1 MALSLVLDLIGGEVF
16 QLFSG
21 SVTRAVDRKA
31 AFRDL
36 LQDIKYTLKSLRRQ
50 ARVIQQIQQY
60 NLDLSL
66 SNNEIIDIVTQMTKG
81 RELIDCL
88 SGIKFRLWNFCCTND
103 CAEQLKELNR
113 ALESLF
119 DTLQL
124 EQVRDAKETLKL
136 ARQNHKDLK
145 KMKVMLEKILQ
156 MIDDPEVKGLLRKLV
171 DQNSGDSMDDAST
184 STPTSNSASGSNTE
198 DEGNGVAQA
207 SSSGLV
213 GAAFGL
219 LIDAVIEVKVSTKMF
234 RPLLRRLKST
244 LDCLRPFIEE
254 MAEDK
259 KLLDRPKEK
268 LENLR
273 IQMENGVELIHKC
286 SSVCRWTS
294 NKKDKYTNQVFELDE
309 RLQGHLSI
317 LIMEVA
323 RDVRETSDL
332 IRNIQKV
339 INRIEGSDFQGSCDI
354 TEPPIP
360 PVELE
365 GLNMQKTSNVKETL
379 VSEVNITE
387 GSGVV
392 QNRLEFKG
400 SCDVL
405 GPSSPTVGL
414 EESKHGRKDLIKETL
429 QRESVFPKRP
439 GQPEC
444 LFYMRTGDC
453 KFGVDCRYH
462 HPDCVFSPTG
472 LPLQLQET
480 MPNFS
485 ELSNMSP
492 LIVGLDVHL
501 KELKRKLLNHGE
513 SSILV
518 LTGPAGCGKS
528 TLAKAFCQDEE
539 VKDKFKDNI
548 FFVTVSKKLS
558 IDLIAL
564 QILCQLKDE
573 VPQVENQ
580 VTAVEWLGKFL
591 KEAGQDPL
599 LLVLDDVWHVSEF
612 LDNNNELKTENLKIL
627 VTSRSELR
635 GFGSPYYINALSE
648 EEAMT
653 LIRRS
658 AFLEDRSSYV
668 PEDILRKIVKH
679 CKGNALALTVIG
691 RSLCRMP
698 IHIWQKRVEEL
709 LKDSSISNCESDL
722 LSCLKISYNA
732 LAENSVLKECF
743 LDLSLFPEYQRVP
756 ADALTDMWAE
766 LYGLGENILPIMNL
780 QELTTRG
787 LAKLVGT
794 RKEKVEVDG
803 YYSTLCFNMH
813 DIIRELAI
821 HLTSQK
827 PIEQRNRLHIE
838 ILGGKLPHW
847 INHLLEQ
854 KYQPMKARL
863 VSISTDE
870 VFSQKWHNMQL
881 PEAEVLVLN
890 FQTENYALPE
900 FVQNMGNLKVLIVTS
915 CGTLPAFWPVG
926 FLPAQLSNFQL
937 LSSLPNLRTIR
948 LEGISISSISM
959 HSIQLKSLQKISLF
973 NCRIGQTFSNTS
985 IQLSDAFPNL
995 VETNIDH
1002 CNDLVAL
1009 PGICDLVNL
1018 KKLSLIS
1025 CHYLSALPPKI
1036 GKLSKLEV
1044 LRLKSCTVLEMLPG
1058 SIVKLN
1064 KLVFLD
1070 LSYCKRLKE
1079 LPDVIGLRNLKT
1091 IDMRQC
1097 SRLQMLPP
1105 SFLYLK
1111 QLQEVIC
1118 DEETEKLWKP
1128 LLPRLKNLR
1137 IKFRF
1142 REIHF

>member
-66 SNNEIIDIVTQMTKG
+66 SNNEIIDLVTQMTKG
-81 RELIDCL
+81 RELIDSL

-136 ARQNHKDLK
+136 ARQNHNDLK

-156 MIDDPEVKGLLRKLV
+156 MSEDPEVKGLLRKLV
-171 DQNSGDSMDDAST
+171 DQNSGDSMDAS
-184 STPTSNSASGSNTE
+184 TSNSASGSNTE

-207 SSSGLV
+207 EGLV
-213 GAAFGL
+213 EFEAAFGL
-219 LIDAVIEVKVSTKMF
+219 LINAVIEVKVNTKMF

-259 KLLDRPKEK
+259 KLLDRPKEE

-273 IQMENGVELIHKC
+273 IQMENGVELVRKC
-286 SSVCRWTS
+286 SGVRRWTS
-294 NKKDKYTNQVFELDE
+294 KKKDKYTNQVFELDE

-323 RDVRETSDL
+323 RDVRENSDL

-354 TEPPIP
+354 TEHHIP

-365 GLNMQKTSNVKETL
+365 VLNMQKTRNVKETL

-414 EESKHGRKDLIKETL
+414 EESKHGRNDLIKETL

-444 LFYMRTGDC
+444 QFYKRTGDC
-453 KFGVDCRYH
+453 KFGVKCKYH
-462 HPDCVFSPTG
+462 QPDCVFSPTG
-472 LPLQLQET
+472 LPLQPET

-492 LIVGLDVHL
+492 LTVGLDVHL

-548 FFVTVSKKLS
+548 FFVTVSKKPS
-558 IDLIAL
+558 VDLIAL
-564 QILCQLKDE
+564 QILCQLKDYE

-580 VTAVEWLGKFL
+580 VTAVEWLGQFL
-591 KEAGQDPL
+591 KEAGQNPL

-612 LDNNNELKTENLKIL
+612 LDNNNELKIENLKIL

-668 PEDILRKIVKH
+668 PEDILRKIVEH
-679 CKGNALALTVIG
+679 CKGNALALAVTG
-691 RSLCRMP
+691 RSLCGMP
-698 IHIWQKRVEEL
+698 TDIWQKRVEEL
-709 LKDSSISNCESDL
+709 SKGSSISNCESDL
-722 LSCLKISYNA
+722 LSCLKISYDA

-756 ADALTDMWAE
+756 ADALTDMWEE
-766 LYGLGENILPIMNL
+766 LYRLDENSLPIMNL
-780 QELTTRG
+780 HELTTRG

-803 YYSTLCFNMH
+803 YYSTLRFKIH
-813 DIIRELAI
+813 DVMRDLAF

-827 PIEQRNRLHIE
+827 PIEQRNRLYIE
-838 ILGGKLPHW
+838 ILGGELPHW
-847 INHLLEQ
+847 INHLPEQ

-948 LEGISISSISM
+948 LERISIPSISM

-1018 KKLSLIS
+1018 KKLSLIH
-1025 CHYLSALPPKI
+1025 CHYLLALPPKI
-1036 GKLSKLEV
+1036 GMLSKLEV

-1058 SIVKLN
+1058 SIMELN
-1064 KLVFLD
+1064 KLAFLD

-1079 LPDVIGLRNLKT
+1079 LPDVIGLNNLKT

-1105 SFLYLK
+1105 SVLYLK
-1111 QLQEVIC
+1111 QLQVVIC

-1128 LLPRLKNLR
+1128 LLPSLKNLR
-1137 IKFRF
+1137 IKFKF
-1142 REIHF
+1142 PEIHF